1 MQPLEI
7 ISVNLWQMVI
17 SLCNLVIL
25 FLILKKF
32 LYKPVKK
39 VLAQRQAAVDEQY
52 AAARQA
58 EEDAAADKAAWEEK
72 MQTAQDEAD
81 ALIQAATVTA
91 GRRGED
97 IVAQAQEKADRLVRQ
112 AQADA
117 QLEMEKAQSAV
128 KQEIVDISALLAE
141 KMLQREIKTADH
153 RTLIDAFIG
162 GIDDGD
168 A

>member
-58 EEDAAADKAAWEEK
+58 EEAAAADKAAWEEK

-91 GRRGED
+91 GRRGEE

-162 GIDDGD
+162 GINGED

>member
-7 ISVNLWQMVI
+7 ISVNLWQILI

-58 EEDAAADKAAWEEK
+58 EEAAAADKAAWEEK
-72 MQTAQDEAD
+72 LQTAQEEAD
-81 ALIQAATVTA
+81 ALIQAASATA
-91 GRRGED
+91 DRRGEQ

-162 GIDDGD
+162 GIDDSN

>member
-58 EEDAAADKAAWEEK
+58 EEAAAAEKAAWEEK

-91 GRRGED
+91 GRRGEE